1 MRATANALIPVE
13 MANASTHLSVDLL
26 RRRLYRSVKAVRL
39 TTPTYQRSKRH
50 GDCHRSTP
58 MTQEH
63 QPCSAPLM
71 QPVRPTAH
79 HPPSPPASL
88 RPPHFHP
95 STPPF
100 PAQPRQR
107 AG

>member
-1 MRATANALIPVE
+1 MKATANALIPVE
-13 MANASTHLSVDLL
+13 TANASTHLSVDLL
-26 RRRLYRSVKAVRL
+26 RRRLDRSVEAVRL
-39 TTPTYQRSKRH
+39 TTPTDQRSKRH

-71 QPVRPTAH
+71 QPVRPTVY
-79 HPPSPPASL
+79 HPTPPQTSL

-95 STPPF
+95 SPSP
-100 PAQPRQR
+100 
-107 AG
+107 